1 LQVSGPQRDL
11 HSGND
16 GGVFS
21 EPMADLV
28 QLLGSLHGPGGQI
41 SVPGFN
47 NAVRPQLMDLAWQ
60 GLQHS
65 EEFSM
70 QSYRWVKA
78 QEVLGFSCESSGFE
92 GCVQS
97 QLMDLAWQGLQHS
110 KVCSR
115 QSYRWVKEQE
125 VLGFFCD
132 SGRLLGVCAAAADR
146 PGLAGAATH

>member
-1 LQVSGPQRDL
+1 MLSLQHANMLITNLTHSALSCHLQPHHHQVSGPQRDL

-47 NAVRPQLMDLAWQ
+47 NHVRPQLMDLAWQ

-70 QSYRWVKA
+70 QSYRWAVGVDT
-78 QEVLGFSCESSGFE
+78 QMCGFVG
-92 GCVQS
+92 
-97 QLMDLAWQGLQHS
+97 GL
-110 KVCSR
+110 VGEL
-115 QSYRWVKEQE
+115 VT
-125 VLGFFCD
+125 L
-132 SGRLLGVCAAAADR
+132 
-146 PGLAGAATH
+146 

>member
-1 LQVSGPQRDL
+1 MLLHLLQVSGPQRDL

-28 QLLGSLHGPGGQI
+28 QLLGALHGPGGKI

-47 NAVRPQLMDLAWQ
+47 NHVRPQLMDLAWQ

-70 QSYRWVKA
+70 QSYRCGLRNLMKR
-78 QEVLGFSCESSGFE
+78 VLLSDVWLG
-92 GCVQS
+92 GCR
-97 QLMDLAWQGLQHS
+97 
-110 KVCSR
+110 C
-115 QSYRWVKEQE
+115 
-125 VLGFFCD
+125 
-132 SGRLLGVCAAAADR
+132 
-146 PGLAGAATH
+146 